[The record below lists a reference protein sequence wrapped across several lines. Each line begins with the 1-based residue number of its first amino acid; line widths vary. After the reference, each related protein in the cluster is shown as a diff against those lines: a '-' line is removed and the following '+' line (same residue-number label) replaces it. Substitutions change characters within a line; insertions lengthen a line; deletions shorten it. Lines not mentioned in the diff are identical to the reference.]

1 MIPPVTSS
9 SALTA
14 PSQALFVC
22 TGNYYRSRF
31 AEHLFAH
38 FVEKQGINWTTDS
51 VGLGV
56 EWACKINVGPI
67 SKVTVASLADRGITI
82 TQPRMPR
89 SMTLQDLENATRV
102 ILLDEPEHRPMMR
115 EKFPEWED
123 HERVTYWKVLDVPPS
138 EDFHP
143 MDAIEPLVVDF
154 VEELSR

>member
-1 MIPPVTSS
+1 MP
-9 SALTA
+9 A
-14 PSQALFVC
+14 PSLALFVC

-38 FVEKQGINWTTDS
+38 LCEQRGLDWTTDS

-56 EWACKINVGPI
+56 DWACKVNVGPI
-67 SKVTVASLADRGITI
+67 SKVAVASLADRGITI

-89 SMTLQDLENATRV
+89 SMTLEDLQNATRV

-115 EKFPEWED
+115 DQFPDWED
-123 HERVTYWKVLDVPPS
+123 HDRVTYWKVLDVPPN

-143 MDAIEPLVVDF
+143 MDAIEPLVVDL
-154 VEELSR
+154 VEEIAKP

>member
-1 MIPPVTSS
+1 MPDSS
-9 SALTA
+9 H
-14 PSQALFVC
+14 ALFVC

-38 FVEKQGINWTTDS
+38 LCEQRGLPWTTDS
-51 VGLGV
+51 AGLGV

-89 SMTLQDLENATRV
+89 SMTLDDLHNADRV

-115 EKFPEWED
+115 AKFPDWED
-123 HERVTYWKVLDVPPS
+123 HHRVTYWKVLDVLPS

-143 MDAIEPLVVDF
+143 MDAIEPLVHDL
-154 VEELSR
+154 VEELSP